1 MASHFALFVDLE
13 NCGGKKSM
21 LMDVIERVKI
31 RGDILIGKVYGYT
44 DSYSD
49 LKEILLSNTFAV
61 VPSLRFGRNQKNSLD
76 IQLVID
82 ALDVAYTNSLIDSF
96 CIVSGDSDYVP
107 LVGKLKTMG
116 KFVLGISRSEAASGV
131 FMNACSEFQFL
142 ESVASGKERAQ
153 GQEIEA
159 LTLSDVNDL
168 IVTIL
173 KESDS
178 GEMLASEV
186 KSVLL
191 RLRPNFSEKSVGFS
205 TFGKLIARLSQQFG
219 AFTVESE
226 QFNVIVSLNQPHTP
240 AGEQITRENYARIF
254 ARILSE
260 YKEDGFDRVN
270 PSILK
275 SAVQADYPDFTER
288 QIGLRRFSDV
298 LRALEREKLR
308 SGNGRGGNMLVLFVR
323 GEKNGWGAA
332 PNPGRNLRFRHLPFS
347 LSRSDKGRIKL
358 RLRIECTEKIHETYS
373 FIFDFHFAGD
383 GRIGGGR
390 ADRCDGRGARRV

>member
-1 MASHFALFVDLE
+1 MAAHFALFVDLE

-49 LKEILLSNTFAV
+49 LKETLLSNTFTV
-61 VPSLRFGRNQKNSLD
+61 VPSLRYGRNQKNSLD

-82 ALDVAYTNSLIDSF
+82 ALDVAFRNELIDSF

-107 LVGKLKTMG
+107 LVGKLKSMG
-116 KFVLGISRSEAASGV
+116 KFVLGISRSEAASNV

-142 ESVASGKERAQ
+142 ESVASGKERPAATV
-153 GQEIEA
+153 GEA
-159 LTLSDVNDL
+159 LTLKDVNDL

-173 KESDS
+173 EDNGS

-186 KSVLL
+186 KGVLL

-205 TFGKLIARLSQQFG
+205 TFGKLLTRLSQQFG
-219 AFTVESE
+219 AFTIVAE
-226 QFNVIVSLNQPHTP
+226 QYNLIVQLSATHAPKN
-240 AGEQITRENYARIF
+240 GQIGRENFVKVF
-254 ARILSE
+254 ARILAE

-275 SAVQADYPDFTER
+275 SAVQAEYPDFTER
-288 QIGLRRFSDV
+288 AVGLRRFSDV
-298 LRALEREKLR
+298 LRALERERLLALETDE
-308 SGNGRGGNMLVLFVR
+308 GGNMLVHIL
-323 GEKNGWGAA
+323 
-332 PNPGRNLRFRHLPFS
+332 
-347 LSRSDKGRIKL
+347 
-358 RLRIECTEKIHETYS
+358 
-373 FIFDFHFAGD
+373 
-383 GRIGGGR
+383 
-390 ADRCDGRGARRV
+390 

>member
-1 MASHFALFVDLE
+1 MAAHFALFVDLE

-49 LKEILLSNTFAV
+49 LKETLLSNTFTV
-61 VPSLRFGRNQKNSLD
+61 VPSLRYGRNQKNNSD

-82 ALDVAYTNSLIDSF
+82 ALDVAYRNELIDSF

-107 LVGKLKTMG
+107 LVGKLKSMG
-116 KFVLGISRSEAASGV
+116 KFVLGISRSEAASNV

-142 ESVASGKERAQ
+142 ESVASGKERPAATV
-153 GQEIEA
+153 GEA
-159 LTLSDVNDL
+159 LTLKDVNDL

-173 KESDS
+173 EDNGS

-186 KSVLL
+186 KGVLL

-205 TFGKLIARLSQQFG
+205 TFGKLLTRLSQQFG
-219 AFTVESE
+219 AFTIVAE
-226 QFNVIVSLNQPHTP
+226 QYNLIVQLSATHAPKN
-240 AGEQITRENYARIF
+240 EQIGRENFVKVF
-254 ARILSE
+254 ARILAE

-275 SAVQADYPDFTER
+275 SAVQAEYPDFTER
-288 QIGLRRFSDV
+288 AVGLRRFSDV
-298 LRALEREKLR
+298 LRALERERLLALETDE
-308 SGNGRGGNMLVLFVR
+308 GGNMLVHIL
-323 GEKNGWGAA
+323 
-332 PNPGRNLRFRHLPFS
+332 
-347 LSRSDKGRIKL
+347 
-358 RLRIECTEKIHETYS
+358 
-373 FIFDFHFAGD
+373 
-383 GRIGGGR
+383 
-390 ADRCDGRGARRV
+390 

>member
-1 MASHFALFVDLE
+1 MAAHFALFVDLE

-49 LKEILLSNTFAV
+49 LKETLLSNTFTV
-61 VPSLRFGRNQKNSLD
+61 VPSLRFGRNQKNSMD

-82 ALDVAYTNSLIDSF
+82 ALDVAYRNELIDSF
-96 CIVSGDSDYVP
+96 CIVSGDSDYVT
-107 LVGKLKTMG
+107 LVGKLKSMG

-142 ESVASGKERAQ
+142 ESVASGKERAAAAPV
-153 GQEIEA
+153 GEA
-159 LTLSDVNDL
+159 LTLADVNSL

-173 KESDS
+173 GEGDS

-191 RLRPNFSEKSVGFS
+191 RLRPNFSEKSVGYS
-205 TFGKLIARLSQQFG
+205 TFGKLLARLSQQFG
-219 AFTVESE
+219 SFSVASE
-226 QFNVIVSLNQPHTP
+226 DYNLIVSLNQAHTG
-240 AGEQITRENYARIF
+240 AGEQLTRENYVSIF
-254 ARILSE
+254 ARILAE

-275 SAVQADYPDFTER
+275 SAVQAEYPDFTER

-298 LRALEREKLR
+298 LRALEREHLLTLETDE
-308 SGNGRGGNMLVLFVR
+308 GGNMLVHIL
-323 GEKNGWGAA
+323 
-332 PNPGRNLRFRHLPFS
+332 
-347 LSRSDKGRIKL
+347 
-358 RLRIECTEKIHETYS
+358 
-373 FIFDFHFAGD
+373 
-383 GRIGGGR
+383 
-390 ADRCDGRGARRV
+390 

>member
-44 DSYSD
+44 DSFSD
-49 LKEILLSNTFAV
+49 LKETLLSNTFAV
-61 VPSLRFGRNQKNSLD
+61 VPSLRFGRNQKNSMD

-82 ALDVAYTNSLIDSF
+82 ALDVAYKNELIDSF

-107 LVGKLKTMG
+107 LVGKLKSMG
-116 KFVLGISRSEAASGV
+116 KFVLGISRSEAASNV

-142 ESVASGKERAQ
+142 ESVASGKERPGVAV
-153 GQEIEA
+153 GEA
-159 LTLSDVNDL
+159 LTLKDVNDL

-173 KESDS
+173 EENGS

-191 RLRPNFSEKSVGFS
+191 RLRPNFAEKSVGYS
-205 TFGKLIARLSQQFG
+205 TFGKLLTRLAQQFG
-219 AFTVESE
+219 SFSVAAE
-226 QFNVIVSLNQPHTP
+226 QFNLIVRLNTTHR
-240 AGEQITRENYARIF
+240 ASGEQLNTDNFVKVF
-254 ARILSE
+254 ARILAE

-275 SAVQADYPDFTER
+275 SAVQAEYPDFTER
-288 QIGLRRFSDV
+288 AVGLRRFSDV
-298 LRALEREKLR
+298 LRALERERLLELEIDE
-308 SGNGRGGNMLVLFVR
+308 NGNMLVHIL
-323 GEKNGWGAA
+323 
-332 PNPGRNLRFRHLPFS
+332 
-347 LSRSDKGRIKL
+347 
-358 RLRIECTEKIHETYS
+358 
-373 FIFDFHFAGD
+373 
-383 GRIGGGR
+383 
-390 ADRCDGRGARRV
+390 

>member
-13 NCGGKKSM
+13 NCGGKNSM

-49 LKEILLSNTFAV
+49 LKETLLSNTFTV
-61 VPSLRFGRNQKNSLD
+61 VPSLRYGCNQKNNSD

-82 ALDVAYTNSLIDSF
+82 ALDVAYRNDLIDSF

-107 LVGKLKTMG
+107 LVGKLKSMG
-116 KFVLGISRSEAASGV
+116 KFVLGISRSEAASNV
-131 FMNACSEFQFL
+131 FMSACSEFQFL
-142 ESVASGKERAQ
+142 ESVSTSKERPAPAVS
-153 GQEIEA
+153 EA

-173 KESDS
+173 RESDS

-191 RLRPNFSEKSVGFS
+191 RLRQSFSEKSVGYS
-205 TFGKLIARLSQQFG
+205 TFGKVLAQLSQQFG
-219 AFTVESE
+219 SFTVESE
-226 QFNVIVSLNQPHTP
+226 QYNLIVRLHQ
-240 AGEQITRENYARIF
+240 AYAAIEQINRDNYVAVF
-254 ARILSE
+254 SRILSA

-275 SAVQADYPDFTER
+275 SAVQALYPDFTER
-288 QIGLRRFSDV
+288 QVGLRRFSDV
-298 LRALEREKLR
+298 LRTLEREKLLKLQMDE
-308 SGNGRGGNMLVLFVR
+308 GGNMLVHIL
-323 GEKNGWGAA
+323 
-332 PNPGRNLRFRHLPFS
+332 
-347 LSRSDKGRIKL
+347 
-358 RLRIECTEKIHETYS
+358 
-373 FIFDFHFAGD
+373 
-383 GRIGGGR
+383 
-390 ADRCDGRGARRV
+390 

>member
-1 MASHFALFVDLE
+1 MASHYALFVDLE

-44 DSYSD
+44 DVYSD
-49 LKEILLSNTFAV
+49 LKETLLSNTFTV
-61 VPSLRFGRNQKNSLD
+61 VPSLRYGRNQKNSMD

-82 ALDVAYTNSLIDSF
+82 ALDVAYRNELIDSF

-107 LVGKLKTMG
+107 LVGKLKSMG
-116 KFVLGISRSEAASGV
+116 KFVLGISRSEAASNV
-131 FMNACSEFQFL
+131 FMSACNEFQFL
-142 ESVASGKERAQ
+142 ESVASGKERSVSQ
-153 GQEIEA
+153 VSDA

-173 KESDS
+173 RESDG

-205 TFGKLIARLSQQFG
+205 TFGKLLARLKEQYGSFEIQ
-219 AFTVESE
+219 SE
-226 QFNVIVSLNQPHTP
+226 EYNLILRLNQ
-240 AGEQITRENYARIF
+240 AYAAVEQLTRENYVGVF
-254 ARILSE
+254 ARILSA

-275 SAVQADYPDFTER
+275 SAVQALYPDFTER

-298 LRALEREKLR
+298 LRTLEREGLLR
-308 SGNGRGGNMLVLFVR
+308 LKTDEGGNMLVHIL
-323 GEKNGWGAA
+323 
-332 PNPGRNLRFRHLPFS
+332 
-347 LSRSDKGRIKL
+347 
-358 RLRIECTEKIHETYS
+358 
-373 FIFDFHFAGD
+373 
-383 GRIGGGR
+383 
-390 ADRCDGRGARRV
+390 

>member
-49 LKEILLSNTFAV
+49 LKETLLSNTFTV
-61 VPSLRFGRNQKNSLD
+61 VPSLRSGRNQKNNSD

-82 ALDVAYTNSLIDSF
+82 ALDVAYRNELIDSF

-107 LVGKLKTMG
+107 LVGKLKSMG
-116 KFVLGISRSEAASGV
+116 KFVLGISRSEAASNV
-131 FMNACSEFQFL
+131 FMSACSEFQFL
-142 ESVASGKERAQ
+142 ESVASGKERSVS
-153 GQEIEA
+153 EVSDA

-173 KESDS
+173 RESEG

-205 TFGKLIARLSQQFG
+205 TFGKMLAKLTEQFG
-219 AFTVESE
+219 SFEMESE
-226 QFNVIVSLNQPHTP
+226 EYNLILRLNQ
-240 AGEQITRENYARIF
+240 AYAAVEQLTRDNYVGVF
-254 ARILSE
+254 ARILSA

-275 SAVQADYPDFTER
+275 SAVQALYPDFTER

-298 LRALEREKLR
+298 LRTLEREGLLR
-308 SGNGRGGNMLVLFVR
+308 LKTDEGGNMLVHIL
-323 GEKNGWGAA
+323 
-332 PNPGRNLRFRHLPFS
+332 
-347 LSRSDKGRIKL
+347 
-358 RLRIECTEKIHETYS
+358 
-373 FIFDFHFAGD
+373 
-383 GRIGGGR
+383 
-390 ADRCDGRGARRV
+390 

>member
-1 MASHFALFVDLE
+1 
-13 NCGGKKSM
+13 M

-49 LKEILLSNTFAV
+49 LKEILLSNTFSV
-61 VPSLRFGRNQKNSLD
+61 VPSLRFGRNQKNSMD

-82 ALDVAYTNSLIDSF
+82 ALDVAYRNDLIDSF

-107 LVGKLKTMG
+107 LVGKLKSMG

-131 FMNACSEFQFL
+131 FMSACSEFQFL
-142 ESVASGKERAQ
+142 ESVASGKERVQ
-153 GQEIEA
+153 SDVGEA
-159 LTLSDVNDL
+159 LTLADANDL

-173 KESDS
+173 RESDS

-186 KSVLL
+186 KGVLL

-205 TFGKLIARLSQQFG
+205 TFGKLLTRLAQQFG
-219 AFTVESE
+219 AFCVESDKY
-226 QFNVIVSLNQPHTP
+226 NLIVSLNQPHAQ
-240 AGEQITRENYARIF
+240 AGEQITRDNYVRIF

-298 LRALEREKLR
+298 LRALEREKLLMLE
-308 SGNGRGGNMLVLFVR
+308 NDEGGNLLVHIV
-323 GEKNGWGAA
+323 
-332 PNPGRNLRFRHLPFS
+332 
-347 LSRSDKGRIKL
+347 
-358 RLRIECTEKIHETYS
+358 
-373 FIFDFHFAGD
+373 
-383 GRIGGGR
+383 
-390 ADRCDGRGARRV
+390 

>member
-1 MASHFALFVDLE
+1 MAAHYALFVDLE

-49 LKEILLSNTFAV
+49 LKETLLSNTFTV
-61 VPSLRFGRNQKNSLD
+61 VPSLRYGRNQKNSLD

-82 ALDVAYTNSLIDSF
+82 ALDVAFRNELIDSF

-107 LVGKLKTMG
+107 LVGKLKSMG
-116 KFVLGISRSEAASGV
+116 KFVLGISRSEAASNV

-142 ESVASGKERAQ
+142 ESVASGKERPAAAV
-153 GQEIEA
+153 GEA
-159 LTLSDVNDL
+159 LTLKDVNDL

-173 KESDS
+173 EDNGS

-186 KSVLL
+186 KGVLL

-205 TFGKLIARLSQQFG
+205 TFGKLLTRLSQQFG
-219 AFTVESE
+219 AFTIVAE
-226 QFNVIVSLNQPHTP
+226 QFNLIVQLSTTHAPKN
-240 AGEQITRENYARIF
+240 EQIGRENFVKVF
-254 ARILSE
+254 ARILAE

-275 SAVQADYPDFTER
+275 SAVQAEYPDFTER
-288 QIGLRRFSDV
+288 AVGLRRFSDV
-298 LRALEREKLR
+298 LRALERERLLALETDE
-308 SGNGRGGNMLVLFVR
+308 GGNMLVHIL
-323 GEKNGWGAA
+323 
-332 PNPGRNLRFRHLPFS
+332 
-347 LSRSDKGRIKL
+347 
-358 RLRIECTEKIHETYS
+358 
-373 FIFDFHFAGD
+373 
-383 GRIGGGR
+383 
-390 ADRCDGRGARRV
+390 

>member
-1 MASHFALFVDLE
+1 MAAHFALFVDLE

-49 LKEILLSNTFAV
+49 LKETLLSNTFTV
-61 VPSLRFGRNQKNSLD
+61 VPSLRYGRNQKNSLD

-82 ALDVAYTNSLIDSF
+82 ALDVAFRNELIDSF

-107 LVGKLKTMG
+107 LVGKLKSMG
-116 KFVLGISRSEAASGV
+116 KFVLGISRSEAASNV

-142 ESVASGKERAQ
+142 ESVASGKERPAAAV
-153 GQEIEA
+153 GEA
-159 LTLSDVNDL
+159 LTLKDVNDL

-173 KESDS
+173 EDNGS

-186 KSVLL
+186 KGVLL

-205 TFGKLIARLSQQFG
+205 TFGKLLMRLSQQFG
-219 AFTVESE
+219 AFTIVAEQYNLIVQLSTTHAQRSE
-226 QFNVIVSLNQPHTP
+226 QIGRDNFVK
-240 AGEQITRENYARIF
+240 IF
-254 ARILSE
+254 AHILAE

-275 SAVQADYPDFTER
+275 SAVQAEYPDFTER
-288 QIGLRRFSDV
+288 AVGLRRFSDV
-298 LRALEREKLR
+298 LRALERERLLALETDE
-308 SGNGRGGNMLVLFVR
+308 GGNMLVHIL
-323 GEKNGWGAA
+323 
-332 PNPGRNLRFRHLPFS
+332 
-347 LSRSDKGRIKL
+347 
-358 RLRIECTEKIHETYS
+358 
-373 FIFDFHFAGD
+373 
-383 GRIGGGR
+383 
-390 ADRCDGRGARRV
+390 

>member
-49 LKEILLSNTFAV
+49 LKETLLSNTFTV
-61 VPSLRFGRNQKNSLD
+61 VPSLRYGRNQKNSLD

-82 ALDVAYTNSLIDSF
+82 ALDVAFRNELIDSF

-107 LVGKLKTMG
+107 LVGKLKSMG
-116 KFVLGISRSEAASGV
+116 KFVLGISRSEAASNV

-142 ESVASGKERAQ
+142 ESVASGKERPAAAV
-153 GQEIEA
+153 GEA
-159 LTLSDVNDL
+159 LTLKDVNDL

-173 KESDS
+173 EDNGS

-186 KSVLL
+186 KGVLL

-205 TFGKLIARLSQQFG
+205 TFGKLLMRLSQQFG
-219 AFTVESE
+219 AFTIVAEQYNLIVQLSTTHAQRSE
-226 QFNVIVSLNQPHTP
+226 QIGRDNFVK
-240 AGEQITRENYARIF
+240 IF
-254 ARILSE
+254 ARILAE

-275 SAVQADYPDFTER
+275 SAVQAEYPDFTER
-288 QIGLRRFSDV
+288 AVGLRRFSDV
-298 LRALEREKLR
+298 LRALERERLLALETDE
-308 SGNGRGGNMLVLFVR
+308 GGNMLVHIL
-323 GEKNGWGAA
+323 
-332 PNPGRNLRFRHLPFS
+332 
-347 LSRSDKGRIKL
+347 
-358 RLRIECTEKIHETYS
+358 
-373 FIFDFHFAGD
+373 
-383 GRIGGGR
+383 
-390 ADRCDGRGARRV
+390 

>member
-1 MASHFALFVDLE
+1 MAAHFALFVDLE

-49 LKEILLSNTFAV
+49 LKETLLSNTFTV
-61 VPSLRFGRNQKNSLD
+61 VPSLRFGRNQKNSMD

-82 ALDVAYTNSLIDSF
+82 ALDVAYRNELIDSF

-107 LVGKLKTMG
+107 LVGKLKSMG
-116 KFVLGISRSEAASGV
+116 KFVLGISRSEAASNV

-142 ESVASGKERAQ
+142 ESVASGKERPAAAV
-153 GQEIEA
+153 GEA
-159 LTLSDVNDL
+159 LTLKDVNDL

-173 KESDS
+173 EDNGS

-186 KSVLL
+186 KGVLL

-205 TFGKLIARLSQQFG
+205 TFGKLLMRLSQQFG
-219 AFTVESE
+219 AFTIVAEQYNLIVQLSTTHAQRSE
-226 QFNVIVSLNQPHTP
+226 QIGRDNFVK
-240 AGEQITRENYARIF
+240 IF
-254 ARILSE
+254 ARILAE

-275 SAVQADYPDFTER
+275 SAVQAEYPDFTER
-288 QIGLRRFSDV
+288 AVGLRRFSDV
-298 LRALEREKLR
+298 LRALERERLLALETDE
-308 SGNGRGGNMLVLFVR
+308 GGNMLVHIL
-323 GEKNGWGAA
+323 
-332 PNPGRNLRFRHLPFS
+332 
-347 LSRSDKGRIKL
+347 
-358 RLRIECTEKIHETYS
+358 
-373 FIFDFHFAGD
+373 
-383 GRIGGGR
+383 
-390 ADRCDGRGARRV
+390 

>member
-49 LKEILLSNTFAV
+49 LKETLLSNTFTV
-61 VPSLRFGRNQKNSLD
+61 VPSLRYGRNQKNNSD

-82 ALDVAYTNSLIDSF
+82 ALDVAYRNELIDSF

-107 LVGKLKTMG
+107 LVGKLKSMG
-116 KFVLGISRSEAASGV
+116 KFVLGISRSEAASNV
-131 FMNACSEFQFL
+131 FMSACSEFQFL
-142 ESVASGKERAQ
+142 ESVASGKERSVS
-153 GQEIEA
+153 EVSDA

-173 KESDS
+173 RESEC

-205 TFGKLIARLSQQFG
+205 TFGKMLAKLAEQFG
-219 AFTVESE
+219 SFVMESE
-226 QFNVIVSLNQPHTP
+226 AYSLTLRLNQ
-240 AGEQITRENYARIF
+240 AYAAVEQLTRENYVGVF
-254 ARILSE
+254 ARILSA
-260 YKEDGFDRVN
+260 YKDDGFDRVN

-275 SAVQADYPDFTER
+275 SAVQALYPDFTER

-298 LRALEREKLR
+298 LRTLEREGLLR
-308 SGNGRGGNMLVLFVR
+308 LKTDEGGNMLVHIL
-323 GEKNGWGAA
+323 
-332 PNPGRNLRFRHLPFS
+332 
-347 LSRSDKGRIKL
+347 
-358 RLRIECTEKIHETYS
+358 
-373 FIFDFHFAGD
+373 
-383 GRIGGGR
+383 
-390 ADRCDGRGARRV
+390 

>member
-44 DSYSD
+44 DSFSD
-49 LKEILLSNTFAV
+49 LKETLLSNTFAV
-61 VPSLRFGRNQKNSLD
+61 VPSLRFGRNQKNSMD

-82 ALDVAYTNSLIDSF
+82 ALDVAYKNELIDSF

-107 LVGKLKTMG
+107 LVGKLKSMG
-116 KFVLGISRSEAASGV
+116 KFVLGISRSEAASSV
-131 FMNACSEFQFL
+131 FMSACSEFQFL
-142 ESVASGKERAQ
+142 ESVASGKERVQSAVS
-153 GQEIEA
+153 EA
-159 LTLSDVNDL
+159 LTLEDVNDL

-173 KESDS
+173 RESDG
-178 GEMLASEV
+178 GEMLASEA
-186 KSVLL
+186 KGVLL

-205 TFGKLIARLSQQFG
+205 TFGKLLTRLSQQFG
-219 AFTVESE
+219 AFSVESDKY
-226 QFNVIVSLNQPHTP
+226 NLIVSLNQPHAQ
-240 AGEQITRENYARIF
+240 AGEQITRENYVRIF

-298 LRALEREKLR
+298 LRALERERLL
-308 SGNGRGGNMLVLFVR
+308 SLETDESGNMLVHIL
-323 GEKNGWGAA
+323 
-332 PNPGRNLRFRHLPFS
+332 
-347 LSRSDKGRIKL
+347 
-358 RLRIECTEKIHETYS
+358 
-373 FIFDFHFAGD
+373 
-383 GRIGGGR
+383 
-390 ADRCDGRGARRV
+390 

>member
-1 MASHFALFVDLE
+1 MAAHFALFVDLE

-49 LKEILLSNTFAV
+49 LKETLLSNTFTV
-61 VPSLRFGRNQKNSLD
+61 VPSLRYGRNQKNNSD

-82 ALDVAYTNSLIDSF
+82 ALDVAYRNELIDSF

-107 LVGKLKTMG
+107 LVGKLKSMG
-116 KFVLGISRSEAASGV
+116 KFVLGISRSEAASNV

-142 ESVASGKERAQ
+142 ESVASGKERSVS
-153 GQEIEA
+153 EVSDA

-173 KESDS
+173 RESEG

-205 TFGKLIARLSQQFG
+205 TFGKMLAKLAEQFG
-219 AFTVESE
+219 SFEMESE
-226 QFNVIVSLNQPHTP
+226 EYNLILRLNQ
-240 AGEQITRENYARIF
+240 AYAAVEQLTRDNYVGVF
-254 ARILSE
+254 ARILSA

-275 SAVQADYPDFTER
+275 SAVQALYPDFTER

-298 LRALEREKLR
+298 LRTLEREGLLR
-308 SGNGRGGNMLVLFVR
+308 LKTDEGGNMLVHIL
-323 GEKNGWGAA
+323 
-332 PNPGRNLRFRHLPFS
+332 
-347 LSRSDKGRIKL
+347 
-358 RLRIECTEKIHETYS
+358 
-373 FIFDFHFAGD
+373 
-383 GRIGGGR
+383 
-390 ADRCDGRGARRV
+390 

>member
-1 MASHFALFVDLE
+1 MAAHFALFVDLE

-49 LKEILLSNTFAV
+49 LKETLLSNTFTV
-61 VPSLRFGRNQKNSLD
+61 VPSLRYGRNQKNSLD

-82 ALDVAYTNSLIDSF
+82 ALDVAFRNELIDSF

-107 LVGKLKTMG
+107 LVGKLKSMG
-116 KFVLGISRSEAASGV
+116 KFVLGISRSEAASNV

-142 ESVASGKERAQ
+142 ESVASGKERPAAAV
-153 GQEIEA
+153 GEA
-159 LTLSDVNDL
+159 LTLKDVNDL

-173 KESDS
+173 EDNGS

-186 KSVLL
+186 KGVLL

-205 TFGKLIARLSQQFG
+205 TFGKLLTRLSQQFG
-219 AFTVESE
+219 AFTIVAEQYNLIVQLSTTHAQRSE
-226 QFNVIVSLNQPHTP
+226 QIGRDNFVK
-240 AGEQITRENYARIF
+240 IF
-254 ARILSE
+254 ARILAE

-275 SAVQADYPDFTER
+275 SAVQAEYPDFTER
-288 QIGLRRFSDV
+288 AVGLRRFSDV
-298 LRALEREKLR
+298 LRALERERLLALETDE
-308 SGNGRGGNMLVLFVR
+308 GGNMLVHIL
-323 GEKNGWGAA
+323 
-332 PNPGRNLRFRHLPFS
+332 
-347 LSRSDKGRIKL
+347 
-358 RLRIECTEKIHETYS
+358 
-373 FIFDFHFAGD
+373 
-383 GRIGGGR
+383 
-390 ADRCDGRGARRV
+390 

>member
-1 MASHFALFVDLE
+1 M
-13 NCGGKKSM
+13 
-21 LMDVIERVKI
+21 
-31 RGDILIGKVYGYT
+31 
-44 DSYSD
+44 
-49 LKEILLSNTFAV
+49 
-61 VPSLRFGRNQKNSLD
+61 PSLRFGRNQKNSLD

-82 ALDVAYTNSLIDSF
+82 ALDVAYTNPLIDSF

-116 KFVLGISRSEAASGV
+116 KFVLGISRSEAASSV

-159 LTLSDVNDL
+159 LTLADVNDL

-219 AFTVESE
+219 AFSGGERAV
-226 QFNVIVSLNQPHTP
+226 QRHCVAQPAARDRRGADH
-240 AGEQITRENYARIF
+240 AGE
-254 ARILSE
+254 LH
-260 YKEDGFDRVN
+260 
-270 PSILK
+270 PHL
-275 SAVQADYPDFTER
+275 
-288 QIGLRRFSDV
+288 
-298 LRALEREKLR
+298 LRA
-308 SGNGRGGNMLVLFVR
+308 SS
-323 GEKNGWGAA
+323 
-332 PNPGRNLRFRHLPFS
+332 RN
-347 LSRSDKGRIKL
+347 
-358 RLRIECTEKIHETYS
+358 T
-373 FIFDFHFAGD
+373 
-383 GRIGGGR
+383 
-390 ADRCDGRGARRV
+390 RRTALTG

>member
-1 MASHFALFVDLE
+1 MRAVPDMNDRKDDIMASHFALFVDLE

-49 LKEILLSNTFAV
+49 LKETLLSNTFTV
-61 VPSLRFGRNQKNSLD
+61 VPSLRFGRNQKNSMD

-82 ALDVAYTNSLIDSF
+82 ALDVAYRNELIDSF

-107 LVGKLKTMG
+107 LVGKLKSMG
-116 KFVLGISRSEAASGV
+116 KFVLGISRSEAASSV
-131 FMNACSEFQFL
+131 FMSACSEFQFL
-142 ESVASGKERAQ
+142 ESVASGKERTNADVA
-153 GQEIEA
+153 EA
-159 LTLSDVNDL
+159 LTLSDVNEL

-173 KESDS
+173 RESDS

-191 RLRPNFSEKSVGFS
+191 RLRPNFSEKSVGYS
-205 TFGKLIARLSQQFG
+205 TFGKLLTRLSQQFG
-219 AFTVESE
+219 SFSVASE
-226 QFNVIVSLNQPHTP
+226 QYNLIVSMSQAH
-240 AGEQITRENYARIF
+240 ASSGEQITRENYVSIF

-298 LRALEREKLR
+298 LRALERERLL
-308 SGNGRGGNMLVLFVR
+308 SLETDEGGNMLVHIR
-323 GEKNGWGAA
+323 
-332 PNPGRNLRFRHLPFS
+332 
-347 LSRSDKGRIKL
+347 
-358 RLRIECTEKIHETYS
+358 
-373 FIFDFHFAGD
+373 
-383 GRIGGGR
+383 
-390 ADRCDGRGARRV
+390 